1 MSGRTWIVEEVV
13 DAINRGD
20 WDAALERTTDDF
32 EYDITRTPSPLAGV
46 YPRERMREVADE
58 FLGSWRSARY
68 ESHELI
74 EKGEEV
80 VMPFTTH
87 FEGRDGINVEVTA
100 VWLWSFRDD
109 EVERLTLFQEREDAL
124 AATSRSA

>member
-1 MSGRTWIVEEVV
+1 MSGRTAIVQEVV
-13 DAINRGD
+13 AAINRGD
-20 WDAALERTTDDF
+20 WDAALERTSQEF

-46 YPRERMREVADE
+46 YPRERMREIADE

-68 ESHELI
+68 EAHELV
-74 EKGEEV
+74 EHGDDV

-100 VWLWSFRDD
+100 VWLWSFRGD
-109 EVERLTLFQEREDAL
+109 EVERLTLFQERADAL
-124 AATSRSA
+124 AATGRTA